1 VLNKKYREKTFS
13 IVGKQINFIVILRA
27 SMRKSEELNN
37 AALSRIAISA
47 ILVASFIFA
56 GSQFSQQTLAIH
68 EGNATGTATLTQSQ
82 LAGGGGA
89 ATQNQTDGGAATQSQ
104 LAGGGGAATQNQTDG
119 GAAAAAA
126 AAPTTTQTGMQEP
139 PLNRPFTWQGTVSSE
154 SRPIEGTEDGE
165 QLAVILPPRND
176 GGVYSGVLTFSS
188 SKPIQVEVWH
198 EYDPGNTTGIP
209 EVFGTEQIIS
219 SRGKEYA
226 TSLIEPGAEGALSA
240 TVPFSGNAIAL
251 NGGGEEFIATY
262 SLTAG
267 ATQPRTIN
275 NVESIATVAAEEEA
289 AGDEEDEGA
298 AGEEED
304 EGAAGGA
311 EEEDEGATEAAGG
324 AEEEDEGATEA
335 AGGAQ

>member
-1 VLNKKYREKTFS
+1 M
-13 IVGKQINFIVILRA
+13 VILRA
-27 SMRKSEELNN
+27 SMHKSEELNN

-68 EGNATGTATLTQSQ
+68 EGNATDTTTLTQSQ

-89 ATQNQTDGGAATQSQ
+89 ATQDQT
-104 LAGGGGAATQNQTDG
+104 GGGAATQNQTG
-119 GAAAAAA
+119 GDAATQNQTGGDAATQNQTGGDAAAAAA
-126 AAPTTTQTGMQEP
+126 GAGAGAGATPTTQTGMQEP
-139 PLNRPFTWQGTVSSE
+139 TLNRPFTWQGTVSSE

>member
-1 VLNKKYREKTFS
+1 M
-13 IVGKQINFIVILRA
+13 VILRA

-56 GSQFSQQTLAIH
+56 GSQFTQQTLAIH
-68 EGNATGTATLTQSQ
+68 ERNAAGTTTLTQSQ
-82 LAGGGGA
+82 LAGGGGDN
-89 ATQNQTDGGAATQSQ
+89 ATTTTTAQNQT
-104 LAGGGGAATQNQTDG
+104 GGGAATQDQTGG
-119 GAAAAAA
+119 GAAAAT
-126 AAPTTTQTGMQEP
+126 PTTTTQTGMQEP
-139 PLNRPFTWQGTVSSE
+139 PMNRPFTWQGTVSSE
-154 SRPIEGTEDGE
+154 PRSIEGTEDEE

-188 SKPIQVEVWH
+188 SKPIQIEVWH
-198 EYDPGNTTGIP
+198 EYDPGNTTDIP
-209 EVFGTEQIIS
+209 EAFGTEQIVS

-226 TSLIEPGAEGALSA
+226 TSLIEPGTEGALSA
-240 TVPFSGNAIAL
+240 TVPFSGNALAL

-289 AGDEEDEGA
+289 VGDEEDEGA
-298 AGEEED
+298 TAGGD
-304 EGAAGGA
+304 GAAGD
-311 EEEDEGATEAAGG
+311 EEAGG
-324 AEEEDEGATEA
+324 AGA
-335 AGGAQ
+335 AG